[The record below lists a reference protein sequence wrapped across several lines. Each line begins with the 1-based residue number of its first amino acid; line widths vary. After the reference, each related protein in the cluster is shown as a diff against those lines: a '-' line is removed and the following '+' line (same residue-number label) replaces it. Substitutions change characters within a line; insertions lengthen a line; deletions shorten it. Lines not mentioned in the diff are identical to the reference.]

1 MAEDPRLMDTK
12 TNDDAGSSRAALW
25 RSAREWIAVIIVA
38 LLAAFVIRVVVV
50 QTYFIPSNSMAP
62 TLEVGDRL
70 MVYKLAF
77 RVGQVDRGDLV
88 VFNRPPSIENSQ
100 LKDFVKRVVALSG
113 EQIQA
118 INGVVYV
125 DNLPLPEEYLSENS
139 LTADFDPIDVPKDHI
154 FVMGDNRS
162 NSRDSRSFGPI
173 NVDLLVGEVFVRIWP
188 LSNAGRP

>member
-1 MAEDPRLMDTK
+1 MDTK

-25 RSAREWIAVIIVA
+25 RSVREWIAVIIVA
-38 LLAAFVIRVVVV
+38 LLSAFVIRAAVV

-100 LKDFVKRVVALSG
+100 IKDFVKRVVALPG

-118 INGVVYV
+118 INGVIYV
-125 DNLPLPEEYLSENS
+125 DNLPLPEEYLGENS

>member
-1 MAEDPRLMDTK
+1 MAEDPRLMDAK

-38 LLAAFVIRVVVV
+38 LLAAFVIRAAVV

-100 LKDFVKRVVALSG
+100 IKDFVKRVVALPG

-118 INGVVYV
+118 INGVIYV
-125 DNLPLPEEYLSENS
+125 DNLPLHEEYLSENS
-139 LTADFDPIDVPKDHI
+139 LTVDFEPIDVPKDHI

>member
-38 LLAAFVIRVVVV
+38 LLAAFVIRAVVV

-77 RVGQVDRGDLV
+77 SVGQVDRGDLV

-100 LKDFVKRVVALSG
+100 LKDFVKRVVALPG

-139 LTADFDPIDVPKDHI
+139 LTADFEPIDVPKDHI

-162 NSRDSRSFGPI
+162 NSRDSRLFGPI

>member
-25 RSAREWIAVIIVA
+25 RSAREWIAVIMVA
-38 LLAAFVIRVVVV
+38 LLAAFVIRAAVV

-100 LKDFVKRVVALSG
+100 IKDFVKRVVALPG

-118 INGVVYV
+118 INGVIYV
-125 DNLPLPEEYLSENS
+125 DNLPLPEEYLGENS

>member
-100 LKDFVKRVVALSG
+100 LKDFVKRVVALPG

-139 LTADFDPIDVPKDHI
+139 LTADFEPIDVPKDHI

>member
-12 TNDDAGSSRAALW
+12 TNDDAGSSRAARW

-38 LLAAFVIRVVVV
+38 LLAAFVIRAAVV

-100 LKDFVKRVVALSG
+100 IKDFVKRVVALPG

-118 INGVVYV
+118 INGVIYV
-125 DNLPLPEEYLSENS
+125 DYLPLHEEYLSENS
-139 LTADFDPIDVPKDHI
+139 LTADFEPIDVPKDHI

-162 NSRDSRSFGPI
+162 NSRDSRWFGPI

>member
-38 LLAAFVIRVVVV
+38 LLAAFVIRAVVV

-77 RVGQVDRGDLV
+77 SVGQVDRGDLV

-100 LKDFVKRVVALSG
+100 LKDFVKRVVALPG

-125 DNLPLPEEYLSENS
+125 DKLPLPEEYLSENS
-139 LTADFDPIDVPKDHI
+139 LTADFEPIDVPKDNI

-162 NSRDSRSFGPI
+162 NSRDSRLFGPI

>member
-1 MAEDPRLMDTK
+1 MDIE
-12 TNDDAGSSRAALW
+12 TNDAGGSSRSALW
-25 RSAREWIAVIIVA
+25 RSVREWGVVIVVA
-38 LLAAFVIRVVVV
+38 LVAALAIRTFAV

-88 VFNRPPSIENSQ
+88 VFNRPESMKNSQ
-100 LKDFVKRVVALSG
+100 IKDFVKRVVALPG
-113 EQIQA
+113 EQVQV

-125 DNLPLPEEYLSENS
+125 DNLPLPEKYLTGDSP
-139 LTADFDPIDVPKDHI
+139 TTDFDPVDVPKGQI

-173 NVDLLVGEVFVRIWP
+173 DVDLLVGEVFVRIWP
-188 LSNAGRP
+188 IRNVGRP

>member
-1 MAEDPRLMDTK
+1 MDIE
-12 TNDDAGSSRAALW
+12 TNDAGGSSRSALW
-25 RSAREWIAVIIVA
+25 RSVREWGVVIVVA
-38 LLAAFVIRVVVV
+38 LVAALAIRTFVV
-50 QTYFIPSNSMAP
+50 QTYYIPSNSMAP

-88 VFNRPPSIENSQ
+88 VFNRPESIKNSQ
-100 LKDFVKRVVALSG
+100 LKDFVKRVVALPG
-113 EQIQA
+113 EQVQA

-125 DNLPLPEEYLSENS
+125 DNLPLPEEYLTRDSP
-139 LTADFDPIDVPKDHI
+139 TTDFDPVDVPKGQI

-173 NVDLLVGEVFVRIWP
+173 DVDLLVGEVFVRIWP
-188 LSNAGRP
+188 IRNVGRP

>member
-38 LLAAFVIRVVVV
+38 LLAAFVIRAVVV

-100 LKDFVKRVVALSG
+100 LKDFVKRVVALPG

-125 DNLPLPEEYLSENS
+125 DNVPLPEEYLSENS

>member
-100 LKDFVKRVVALSG
+100 IKDFVKRVVALPG

-118 INGVVYV
+118 INGVIYV

>member
-38 LLAAFVIRVVVV
+38 LLSAFVIRAAVV

-100 LKDFVKRVVALSG
+100 IKDFVKRVVALPG

-118 INGVVYV
+118 INGVIYV
-125 DNLPLPEEYLSENS
+125 DNLPLPEEYLGENS

>member
-100 LKDFVKRVVALSG
+100 LKDFVKRVVALPG

>member
-38 LLAAFVIRVVVV
+38 LLAAFVIRAVVV

-100 LKDFVKRVVALSG
+100 LKDFVKRVVALPG

>member
-38 LLAAFVIRVVVV
+38 LLSAFVIRAAVV

-88 VFNRPPSIENSQ
+88 VSNRPPSIDNSQ
-100 LKDFVKRVVALSG
+100 IKDSVKRVVALPG

-118 INGVVYV
+118 INGVIYV
-125 DNLPLPEEYLSENS
+125 DNLPLPEEYLGENS

>member
-38 LLAAFVIRVVVV
+38 LLAAFVIRAAVV

-100 LKDFVKRVVALSG
+100 LKDFVKRVVALPG

-125 DNLPLPEEYLSENS
+125 DNVPLPEEYLSENS

>member
-38 LLAAFVIRVVVV
+38 LLAAFVIRAAVV

-100 LKDFVKRVVALSG
+100 IKDFVKRVVALPG

-118 INGVVYV
+118 INGVIYV
-125 DNLPLPEEYLSENS
+125 DNLLLPEEYLGENS
-139 LTADFDPIDVPKDHI
+139 LTADFEPIDVPKDHI

>member
-25 RSAREWIAVIIVA
+25 RSVREWIAVIIVA
-38 LLAAFVIRVVVV
+38 LLSAFVIRAAVV

-100 LKDFVKRVVALSG
+100 IKDFVKRVVALPG

-118 INGVVYV
+118 INGVIYV
-125 DNLPLPEEYLSENS
+125 DNLPLPEEYLGENS
-139 LTADFDPIDVPKDHI
+139 LTADFEPIDVPKDHI

>member
-38 LLAAFVIRVVVV
+38 LLSAFVIRAAVV

-100 LKDFVKRVVALSG
+100 IKDFVKRVVALPG

-118 INGVVYV
+118 INGMIYV
-125 DNLPLPEEYLSENS
+125 DNLPLPEEYLGENS
-139 LTADFDPIDVPKDHI
+139 LTADFEPIDVPKDHI

>member
-38 LLAAFVIRVVVV
+38 LLSAFVIRAAVV

-100 LKDFVKRVVALSG
+100 IKDFVKRVVALPG

-118 INGVVYV
+118 INGVIYV
-125 DNLPLPEEYLSENS
+125 DNLLLPEEYLGENS
-139 LTADFDPIDVPKDHI
+139 LTADFEPIDVPKDHI

>member
-38 LLAAFVIRVVVV
+38 LLSAFVIRAAVV

-100 LKDFVKRVVALSG
+100 IKDFVKRVVALPG

-118 INGVVYV
+118 INGVIYV
-125 DNLPLPEEYLSENS
+125 DNLPLPEEYLGENS
-139 LTADFDPIDVPKDHI
+139 LTADFEPIDVPKDHI